1 MYATYLLGHIAHCGQ
16 HPQHVEEAVV
26 VVLALDGAAC
36 VALWQRLE
44 DFRGDEFGAEQGR
57 CRVAGGGLERHYDVL
72 EAGCG
77 CQSEGAGDD
86 GLVWVQLSAGVLEGC
101 LGGVHY
107 R

>member
-1 MYATYLLGHIAHCGQ
+1 M
-16 HPQHVEEAVV
+16 
-26 VVLALDGAAC
+26 VVLALDRAAC

-44 DFRGDEFGAEQGR
+44 DLGGDEFGAEEGR
-57 CRVAGGGLERHYDVL
+57 CRVAGGGLEGHCDVL

-86 GLVWVQLSAGVLEGC
+86 WLVWVQLSAVGVFEGC